1 MLTGTAIDFTISP
14 SHPILE
20 IRDSL
25 PQWCVL
31 YTRSHCEQLVHD
43 QLVAKGFQ
51 LFLPKVEMWSRQAGI
66 QKIVHTPLFPGYLF
80 LHNRME
86 KRGYIEVRKARGLI
100 NVLRERGD
108 KLAVIPDAEIDSIRT
123 VVRSQ
128 VPVLVHPYLR
138 EGQKVRIIH
147 GPLAGTEGILL
158 QTESDKGLL
167 ILSVNLLQRSIAVKV
182 DCTAVEAA

>member
-14 SHPILE
+14 SYPIHE
-20 IRDSL
+20 VCNPA
-25 PQWCVL
+25 PQWHIL

-51 LFLPKVEMWSRQAGI
+51 LFLPKVEMWSRRAGTRRI
-66 QKIVHTPLFPGYLF
+66 ARTPLFPGYLF
-80 LHNRME
+80 LHHTME
-86 KRGYIEVRKARGLI
+86 KCSYIEVRKARGLVNI
-100 NVLRERGD
+100 LRERWD
-108 KLAVIPDAEIDSIRT
+108 KLAVVPDTEIDSLQS
-123 VVRSQ
+123 VVQSQ
-128 VPVLVHPYLR
+128 LPVLPQPYLR
-138 EGQKVRIIH
+138 EGQKVRIVH

-158 QTESDKGLL
+158 QTKTDKGLL

>member
-1 MLTGTAIDFTISP
+1 MLTGTATDFTISP

-20 IRDSL
+20 MRDSL

-31 YTRSHCEQLVHD
+31 YTRSHCEQLVYD

-51 LFLPKVEMWSRQAGI
+51 LFLPKIEMWSRQVGI
-66 QKIVHTPLFPGYLF
+66 RRIVHTPLFPGYLF
-80 LHNRME
+80 LHHTME
-86 KRGYIEVRKARGLI
+86 KCSYIEVRKARGLV

-123 VVRSQ
+123 VVQSQ
-128 VPVLVHPYLR
+128 LPVLPHPYLR
-138 EGQKVRIIH
+138 VGQKVRIVH

-167 ILSVNLLQRSIAVKV
+167 ILSVNLLQRSIVVKV
-182 DCTAVEAA
+182 DCTAVEA